1 MQLVVH
7 CDSSVYADLL
17 CSVSTFFEQ
26 KQSKNSSTVIRKSFA
41 MTSRATM
48 ADNLNYKHLHYFW
61 VVASEGSIAR
71 AAEKLCITPQTISG
85 QLSILEGKIGQA
97 LFDRVGRRLRLTETG
112 RLVLR
117 YADEIFELGSELGDV
132 LRGAPHAGSSEF
144 IISASSALPKTI
156 VHKIIKPA
164 LKLSQDV
171 SLVCKEGPV
180 EAILGELA
188 MHEVDMVLT
197 DTPLSSAF
205 SIKAYNHYLGQSDLS
220 FFAAPKLVASLPN
233 VANFPKCLND
243 APLLIPTKQNAI
255 RQQFDR
261 WCTDAHVFP
270 VLRGQYDDS
279 ALMKCF
285 GKSGLGIFFMPTIID
300 DDVIQSYNV
309 EKIGQLSDIKQ
320 KFYAIS
326 AERKVT
332 HPAVSAICHSA
343 RDKTFN

>member
-1 MQLVVH
+1 
-7 CDSSVYADLL
+7 
-17 CSVSTFFEQ
+17 
-26 KQSKNSSTVIRKSFA
+26 
-41 MTSRATM
+41 M
-48 ADNLNYKHLHYFW
+48 AENINYKHLHYFW

-85 QLSILEGKIGQA
+85 QLSLLEANIGQA
-97 LFDRVGRRLRLTETG
+97 LFGRIGRRLRLTETG

-117 YADEIFELGSELGDV
+117 YADEIFELGNELGEV
-132 LRGAPHAGSSEF
+132 LRGAPLVGASEF
-144 IISASSALPKTI
+144 IISAASAIPKTI
-156 VHKIIKPA
+156 VHKIIEPA
-164 LKLSQDV
+164 LKLSEDV
-171 SLVCKEGPV
+171 SLLCKEGPV

-205 SIKAYNHYLGQSDLS
+205 SLKAYNHYLGQSDLS
-220 FFAAPKLVASLPN
+220 FFAAPELVSSLTN
-233 VANFPKCLND
+233 VANFPACLND
-243 APLLIPTKQNAI
+243 APMLIPTKQNAI

-261 WCTDAHVFP
+261 WCTDARIFP

-285 GKSGLGIFFMPTIID
+285 GRSGFGIFFMPTIIED
-300 DDVIQSYNV
+300 EVIQSYKV

-343 RDKTFN
+343 RDETFN